1 MIVWCSKCM
10 GFKRSYKSACKKCT
24 YRCSGQRGRG
34 FKSFFRKAKNAV
46 KKAAKLDIAKMAMS
60 QGLAYA
66 PKLCDMATSKIKN
79 KNIQKLLQ
87 SEMAKSL

>member
-1 MIVWCSKCM
+1 MDLKASL
-10 GFKRSYKSACKKCT
+10 
-24 YRCSGQRGRG
+24 GRQ
-34 FKSFFRKAKNAV
+34 KTLLR
-46 KKAAKLDIAKMAMS
+46 KAAKLDIAKMAMS